1 MKDTLHMTRLDFH
14 TKHETLTYTSE
25 QYPIGYTFKDENNTP
40 ITLGKQHVALIVES
54 DKGVIQAFETVTDA
68 QQYLL
73 NHSNRSIGGLAL
85 APSEGH
91 SIDSV
96 QYLLDHPNN

>member
-25 QYPIGYTFKDENNTP
+25 QYPNGYTFKDENNTAV
-40 ITLGKQHVALIVES
+40 TLRKQHVALIIEAH
-54 DKGVIQAFETVTDA
+54 KGAIRAFETVTDA

-73 NHSNRSIGGLAL
+73 NHPNRIIGGLAL

-91 SIDSV
+91 AIDSV